1 LPNPTKW
8 LQPRAYQA
16 FRCIG
21 ADCEDTCCSGW
32 LVNIDKSTYDTYQRC
47 EDPEM
52 GPRLH
57 ELVTLNPAST
67 SSNSYARIGLA
78 GASCPFL
85 DEGLCGIQKSLGE
98 SYLSIVCARFPRVLN
113 VVDDVLQRSLDLS
126 CPEAARLMLL
136 DPAAIEFD
144 ETEGS
149 PQDSRLG
156 ELSVLTTADE
166 SSPKPYP
173 YFREI
178 RAFAIELLQYR
189 AYPLWKRI
197 VILGSFCDQL
207 EQLSAAAQNAQV
219 PAAVQWFREAI
230 GSNLLDPAIHQ
241 HSPKPVLQ
249 LGILLEL
256 IVARITGEFV
266 SPRFLACYQ
275 EFKDGIE
282 WGAESSMEEI
292 GQRYAAVYAGHLT
305 PFLRRHGHILEHYL
319 VSYVHRTLFPLGAQK
334 GPGESRMDKGTE
346 SVRDQCLTMLVYF
359 GVVQTVL
366 TGMAGFHRAKLDP
379 THPIRLIQAVSKAFE
394 HNLSFAEKALQIL
407 AERGVRSCAS
417 MAILLRNE

>member
-1 LPNPTKW
+1 LPNPAKW
-8 LQPRAYQA
+8 LQPRAYHT

-32 LVNIDKSTYDTYQRC
+32 LVNIDRGTYENYQRC

-52 GPRLH
+52 GPRLR

-67 SSNSYARIGLA
+67 GSNSYARIGLA

-136 DPAAIEFD
+136 DPAAMQFD

-149 PQDSRLG
+149 THDSRLG
-156 ELSVLTTADE
+156 ELSVLTTADA
-166 SSPKPYP
+166 SSRKPYP

-207 EQLSAAAQNAQV
+207 EQLSAAGQNAQV
-219 PAAVQWFREAI
+219 PAAVKWFREAI
-230 GSNLLDPAIHQ
+230 ASNLLDQVIHQ
-241 HSPKPVLQ
+241 HSPQPVLQ
-249 LGILLEL
+249 LRILLEL

-266 SPRFLACYQ
+266 APRFLACYQ

-292 GQRYAAVYAGHLT
+292 GQRYAAAYTGHLR
-305 PFLRRHGHILEHYL
+305 PFLGRHGHILEHYL
-319 VSYVHRTLFPLGAQK
+319 VSYVHRTLFPLRAQK
-334 GPGESRMDKGTE
+334 GPRESRMDKGTE
-346 SVRDQCLTMLVYF
+346 TVRDQCLTMLVYF
-359 GVVQTVL
+359 GVIQTVL
-366 TGMAGFHRAKLDP
+366 TGMAGFHRAELDP
-379 THPIRLIQAVSKAFE
+379 THAIRLVQAVSKAFE
-394 HNLSFAEKALQIL
+394 HNLSFAGKALQIL
-407 AERGVRSCAS
+407 AEKGVHNCAS